1 MVVCIPVELVSVEV
15 VADSVLEV
23 ECDNSTE
30 VLPVDVDSEV
40 D

>member
-1 MVVCIPVELVSVEV
+1 MPVELVSVEV

-23 ECDNSTE
+23 ECNDSTE
-30 VLPVDVDSEV
+30 VVPVEVDSEV